1 MQVADSDVLTAIKFS
16 FSGEYLALGD
26 SGGRV
31 IIFKRSTPSAST
43 GSATKH
49 SSSRYFDYKYLTEI
63 QSHEPEFDCL
73 KSLELDEK
81 INAIEFLR
89 DSNTLNNNP
98 KPGVS
103 FLSTND
109 RVIKLWKVDYRI
121 QK

>member
-1 MQVADSDVLTAIKFS
+1 MPGT
-16 FSGEYLALGD
+16 
-26 SGGRV
+26 GG
-31 IIFKRSTPSAST
+31 SS
-43 GSATKH
+43 KH

-89 DSNTLNNNP
+89 ERQNLSSLVVCSS
-98 KPGVS
+98 KPNVS

-109 RVIKLWKVDYRI
+109 RVIKLWKVDYRV
-121 QK
+121 